1 MAADEGY
8 EYTESSLTP
17 LEGSGYDN
25 LNALEKVKL
34 EKIKDLEGILTIK
47 IILLIQNNNPYV
59 Y

>member
-25 LNALEKVKL
+25 SNALEKVKL
-34 EKIKDLEGILTIK
+34 EKNKGPRGNTYNK
-47 IILLIQNNNPYV
+47 NNTPNPK
-59 Y
+59 